1 MDKSNNKDPENQ
13 PKSFQSKSL
22 LIWLAV
28 IAGVIAILIGQSGEI
43 QQNPTLSS
51 VDELISAARDDLIR
65 EARIQSDP
73 KGGEEWYVIRGDV
86 RNPDY
91 EYDETLY
98 PSLPFVVK
106 GESAGVRSVLVR
118 LFDKNENVIGEKEV
132 SIQFLNINK
141 S

>member
-1 MDKSNNKDPENQ
+1 MDKSNNNDPENQ

-28 IAGVIAILIGQSGEI
+28 IAGVIALLIGQSGEI

-73 KGGEEWYVIRGDV
+73 KGGEEWYVIR
-86 RNPDY
+86 
-91 EYDETLY
+91 L
-98 PSLPFVVK
+98 SL
-106 GESAGVRSVLVR
+106 
-118 LFDKNENVIGEKEV
+118 IH
-132 SIQFLNINK
+132 I
-141 S
+141 